1 MGRLSRD
8 IVGRGVSVHETILW
22 ERLDRP
28 GHESARLRRRG
39 SEHVLEGSAVFEH
52 EGAPCRLDY
61 FVVADGRF
69 HTSRGTVRGWLGETA
84 VEIEIVAEAGRW
96 SMNGAACPEV
106 EGAIDLDLNFS
117 PSTNLLP
124 IRRLDLDV
132 GREAPV
138 RAAWLRFPSF
148 DLKPLQQTYLRLS
161 PSRYRYRS
169 EGGFLAELDVRPSG
183 FVTLYPGFAR
193 VPGPRSSKP
202 LPDISPLDRS
212 RAGG

>member
-1 MGRLSRD
+1 MA
-8 IVGRGVSVHETILW
+8 RGAPPVAGYRAPPRAAWIEQQDVTLKVDETILW

-28 GHESARLRRRG
+28 GHESTRLRHYG
-39 SEHVLEGSAVFEH
+39 PELALEGSAVFGH

-61 FVVADGRF
+61 LVVADAGFR
-69 HTSRGTVRGWLGETA
+69 TARATARGWLGERE

-96 SMNGAACPEV
+96 WLNGAECPEV
-106 EGAIDLDLNFS
+106 EGAIDLDLSFS

-132 GREAPV
+132 GQEAPV

-148 DLKPLQQTYLRLS
+148 DLKPLEQTYLRLG

-169 EGGFLAELDVRPSG
+169 EGGFEAELDVRPSG
-183 FVTLYPGFAR
+183 FVTLYPGFSR
-193 VPGPRSSKP
+193 EPG
-202 LPDISPLDRS
+202 S
-212 RAGG
+212 R

>member
-1 MGRLSRD
+1 MA
-8 IVGRGVSVHETILW
+8 GVVEDTILW

-39 SEHVLEGSAVFEH
+39 SEWILEGSAVFAH

-61 FVVADGRF
+61 LVVTDNRF
-69 HTSRGTVRGWLGETA
+69 HTASGAVRGWLGEQE
-84 VEIEIVAEAGRW
+84 VEIDLVADAGRW
-96 SMNGAACPEV
+96 LLNGAECSEV

-132 GREAPV
+132 GQEAPV

-148 DLKPLQQTYLRLS
+148 DMKPLEQTYRRLS
-161 PSRYRYRS
+161 ESRYRYRS
-169 EGGFLAELDVRPSG
+169 DSGFETELDVLPSG
-183 FVTLYPGFAR
+183 LVALYPGFT
-193 VPGPRSSKP
+193 
-202 LPDISPLDRS
+202 
-212 RAGG
+212 RASGFR

>member
-1 MGRLSRD
+1 MQVD
-8 IVGRGVSVHETILW
+8 ETILW

-61 FVVADGRF
+61 LVVADDRF
-69 HTSRGTVRGWLGETA
+69 QTLRGTVRGWLGQRG
-84 VEIEIVAEAGRW
+84 VEIEIAAESGRW
-96 SMNGAACPEV
+96 SMNGEKCPEV
-106 EGAIDLDLNFS
+106 EGAVDLDLNFS

-132 GREAPV
+132 GEEAPV

-148 DLKPLQQTYLRLS
+148 DLDPLEQNYLRLS

-169 EGGFLAELDVRPSG
+169 EGGFEAELDVRPSG
-183 FVTLYPGFAR
+183 LVTLYPGF
-193 VPGPRSSKP
+193 
-202 LPDISPLDRS
+202 S
-212 RAGG
+212 RASV